1 MNQKVYV
8 KFRFRLIIMKKTIS
22 VLFTGIF
29 FLQMSCAFAV
39 IQEGTVGVKR
49 TFGKQ
54 SESILEPGIHFYE
67 MFSQS
72 VLRAPIRTTNIE
84 VKLSLPSQ
92 EGLNIQSEISILYH
106 IQKERV
112 PKLLAEVGG
121 GYEQTAIVS
130 VFRSA
135 AADVT
140 ANFLAK
146 DMHSGKRYEIEAR
159 IKERMNSLLIKRGVV
174 IETVLLKSIKLPQG
188 LATSIEQKLQA
199 EQDAERM
206 KYILKQEKLEA
217 ERRKIEAE
225 GTRDAQKILS
235 QGLSREIIKLR
246 SIEAF
251 RELAKSPNTKIIITD
266 GKTPYLIDFKDKDGK

>member
-1 MNQKVYV
+1 MRNLIRSA
-8 KFRFRLIIMKKTIS
+8 RFIFL
-22 VLFTGIF
+22 LF
-29 FLQMSCAFAV
+29 SAEACAFAI

-49 TFGKQ
+49 TFGRQ
-54 SESILEPGIHFYE
+54 SESILEPGIHFYDLV
-67 MFSQS
+67 SQT

-106 IQKERV
+106 IRKEKV
-112 PKLLAEVGG
+112 PRLLAEVGDT
-121 GYEQTAIVS
+121 YEQTLIVS

-146 DMHSGKRYEIEAR
+146 DMHSGKRYEIEAK
-159 IKERMNSLLIKRGVV
+159 IMERMNELLNSRGII
-174 IETVLLKSIKLPQG
+174 IETVLLKSIILPQG
-188 LATSIEQKLQA
+188 LASSIEQKLQA

-206 KYILKQEKLEA
+206 KYVLKQEQLEA

-225 GTRDAQKILS
+225 GTRDAQRILS
-235 QGLSREIIKLR
+235 QGLSKEIIKLR

-251 RELAKSPNTKIIITD
+251 RELARSPNTKIIITD
-266 GKTPYLIDFKDKDGK
+266 GKTPYLISPNDKD

>member
-1 MNQKVYV
+1 
-8 KFRFRLIIMKKTIS
+8 MKWA
-22 VLFTGIF
+22 VLLFIP
-29 FLQMSCAFAV
+29 FLSYCAFAI

-54 SESILEPGIHFYE
+54 SEYILEPGIHFYE
-67 MFSQS
+67 IISQTI
-72 VLRAPIRTTNIE
+72 LRAPVRTTNIE

-106 IQKERV
+106 IRKDKV
-112 PKLLAEVGG
+112 PKLLAEVGD
-121 GYEQTAIVS
+121 GYEQTLIVS

-159 IKERMNSLLIKRGVV
+159 IMERMNQLLNDRGVI
-174 IETVLLKSIKLPQG
+174 IETVLLKSISLPQG
-188 LATSIEQKLQA
+188 LASSIEQKLQA

-206 KYILKQEKLEA
+206 KYVLAQEKLEA

-225 GTRDAQKILS
+225 GTRDAQRILS
-235 QGLSREIIKLR
+235 QGLSKEIIKLR

-266 GKTPYLIDFKDKDGK
+266 GKTPYLISGEEK

>member
-1 MNQKVYV
+1 M
-8 KFRFRLIIMKKTIS
+8 
-22 VLFTGIF
+22 
-29 FLQMSCAFAV
+29 
-39 IQEGTVGVKR
+39 GVRR

-54 SESILEPGIHFYE
+54 SDTIMEPGIHF
-67 MFSQS
+67 FDPISTTI
-72 VLRAPIRTTNIE
+72 LRAPIRTTNIE

-92 EGLNIQSEISILYH
+92 EGLNIQAEISILYH
-106 IQKERV
+106 VLKKEA
-112 PKLLAEVGG
+112 PKLLAEVGET
-121 GYEQTAIVS
+121 YEQTVIVS

-146 DMHSGKRYEIEAR
+146 DMHSGKRLEIEQR
-159 IKERMNSLLIKRGVV
+159 VQERMNSLLTNRGIQ
-174 IETVLLKSIKLPQG
+174 IETVLLKSISLPGG
-188 LATSIEQKLQA
+188 LANSIEQKLQA

-206 KYILKQEKLEA
+206 KYILRQEALEA

-225 GTRDAQKILS
+225 GTRDAQRILS
-235 QGLSREIIKLR
+235 QGLSPEIIKLR

-266 GKTPYLIDFKDKDGK
+266 GKTPYLISEDDSPKK

>member
-1 MNQKVYV
+1 MKT
-8 KFRFRLIIMKKTIS
+8 LIF
-22 VLFTGIF
+22 LFSGIF
-29 FLQMSCAFAV
+29 IFQSCAFAV

-54 SESILEPGIHFYE
+54 SESILEPGIHFYD
-67 MFSQS
+67 MVSQT

-92 EGLNIQSEISILYH
+92 EGLNVQSEISILYH
-106 IQKERV
+106 IKKNHV
-112 PKLLAEVGG
+112 PKLLAEVGDS
-121 GYEQTAIVS
+121 YEQTAIVS

-140 ANFLAK
+140 SNFLAK
-146 DMHSGKRYEIEAR
+146 DMHSGKRYEIEDKIQA
-159 IKERMNSLLIKRGVV
+159 RMNQILGKRGVM
-174 IETVLLKSIKLPQG
+174 IETVLLKSITLPQG
-188 LATSIEQKLQA
+188 LSSSIEQKLQA

-206 KYILKQEKLEA
+206 KYVLKQERLEA
-217 ERRKIEAE
+217 QRRKIEAE
-225 GTRDAQKILS
+225 GTRDAQRILS
-235 QGLSREIIKLR
+235 QGLSNEIIKLR

-266 GKTPYLIDFKDKDGK
+266 GKTPYLIDTKDKDGK